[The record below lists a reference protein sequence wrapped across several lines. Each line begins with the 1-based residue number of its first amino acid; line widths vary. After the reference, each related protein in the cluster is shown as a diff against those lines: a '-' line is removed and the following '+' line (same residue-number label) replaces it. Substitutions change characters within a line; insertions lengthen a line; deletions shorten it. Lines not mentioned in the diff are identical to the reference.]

1 MKSTISAWVLLLVAL
16 LATGCSKK
24 KTWAEVY
31 AVKGNVV
38 SLTDTTWSAS
48 EKFGEVYRERMTGY
62 TKTEL
67 NKHGQLVSQTF
78 FDEDGH
84 IERKMVQAWKDKY
97 ALSSIIH
104 YNADGEVSLKMIF
117 HYDGDKI
124 SSMVEESNED
134 HNETVYKYEW
144 DGDRL
149 SKITATKEGKTETR
163 SYAYKDDG
171 SCRLS
176 VVSFD
181 GTTSEFDLDSEERIV
196 KCHLGEH
203 NYSYQYAKSGLLEKY
218 SDWNGETTYEYKF
231 DKQGNWTERV
241 GRIKRGKEKAEVC
254 ELVVRSVEYGQ

>member
-1 MKSTISAWVLLLVAL
+1 MFATTKVHFLHSGKQPPSFLFRTLL
-16 LATGCSKK
+16 
-24 KTWAEVY
+24 
-31 AVKGNVV
+31 
-38 SLTDTTWSAS
+38 
-48 EKFGEVYRERMTGY
+48 
-62 TKTEL
+62 
-67 NKHGQLVSQTF
+67 
-78 FDEDGH
+78 H

-241 GRIKRGKEKAEVC
+241 GRIKRGKEKEEVC